1 MPKTARIGRLNGAM
15 SEAYVLDEDATI
27 NDLVS
32 ISGEE
37 LCKGEALQID
47 GEVVEGT
54 YVFEDDEK
62 VYIVPSTTG
71 A

>member
-1 MPKTARIGRLNGAM
+1 MPKTAQIGRLNGVM
-15 SEAYVLDEDATI
+15 SETFVLDEDATI

-37 LCKGEALQID
+37 LSKGEALQID